1 MHHRRRPSHYVTII
15 VRWPPGRT
23 VQRSAGDN
31 VLTVNAVESCVQYT
45 FSHGYCGNGLGPVGC
60 LLVRDRVVE
69 WWLMVLMGFGA
80 LVECLMWWVKV
91 FYGEKKIFPIVF
103 INIFF
108 VKIKVLKSWLFFY
121 WKKIFSY
128 WFCVL
133 CTFLWKQ
140 FMVLCVKWMIF
151 EKVSFSEIWFD
162 FLIKK
167 NMIQNRKIV
176 DWLTVKINFAHFS
189 VCQW

>member
-91 FYGEKKIFPIVF
+91 FYGEKKKFPIVF

-108 VKIKVLKSWLFFY
+108 MKIKILKIWLFFY
-121 WKKIFSY
+121 WKKY
-128 WFCVL
+128 
-133 CTFLWKQ
+133 
-140 FMVLCVKWMIF
+140 
-151 EKVSFSEIWFD
+151 
-162 FLIKK
+162 FLIDFVFYVRFCENNSWYCASNEWFLKK
-167 NMIQNRKIV
+167 FPFWKFDSISLLRKT
-176 DWLTVKINFAHFS
+176 WFKIEK
-189 VCQW
+189 